1 MNDEA
6 MVTGESMSVRKRLG
20 DALIG
25 GTVNVGA
32 PLWLRATAVG
42 ADSALQAIARLVEDT
57 QVINLAVK
65 KIAVLNHSSS
75 NSRGRAGHLSSGNED
90 RLFEPHSE

>member
-65 KIAVLNHSSS
+65 KIAVLNHSLS
-75 NSRGRAGHLSSGNED
+75 NSRGRAGH
-90 RLFEPHSE
+90 